1 MSLPLH
7 HAEPAGNADADL
19 RAARSGSVLALLGHL
34 GVLQFSGEDAE
45 TFLQGQLS
53 CDVAEV
59 GLRSSAYGAYCSPK
73 GRMLANFVL
82 WREETGFCM
91 ALSRDIAPS
100 IQKHISKFV
109 LRAKVKI
116 SDASDTI
123 VVAGAAGPKADQAL
137 GEVFSELPKEPDEVS
152 RRPDTGTIIKG
163 KDGRYLLVL
172 PPPSAL
178 ALRRRLANVLVPVG
192 AHAWRWLDIRNG
204 VPLVTAATQDQLV
217 PQMANFELLGGVSF
231 TKGCYTGQEVVA
243 RMQHLGKLKRR
254 MFPANVTAQAKAG
267 DPLYSEDL
275 GDQTGGIVVNAEASP
290 DGGYDLLAVV
300 QTASREGSTVH
311 LKSLGG
317 PVLRFLPL
325 PYTLD

>member
-1 MSLPLH
+1 MHRIQHMSLPLH
-7 HAEPAGNADADL
+7 HAEPAGTADADL

-34 GVLQFSGEDAE
+34 GVLQYSGEDAE
-45 TFLQGQLS
+45 AFLQGQLS

-59 GLRSSAYGAYCSPK
+59 GLRSGAYGAYCSPK
-73 GRMLANFVL
+73 GRMLANFLL
-82 WREETGFCM
+82 WREETGFWM

-116 SDASDTI
+116 SDASDTV

-152 RRPDTGTIIKG
+152 RRTDTGTIIKV

-172 PPPSAL
+172 LPPSAV

-231 TKGCYTGQEVVA
+231 T
-243 RMQHLGKLKRR
+243 
-254 MFPANVTAQAKAG
+254 
-267 DPLYSEDL
+267 
-275 GDQTGGIVVNAEASP
+275 
-290 DGGYDLLAVV
+290 
-300 QTASREGSTVH
+300 
-311 LKSLGG
+311 
-317 PVLRFLPL
+317 
-325 PYTLD
+325 

>member
-1 MSLPLH
+1 MSLPLQ
-7 HAEPAGNADADL
+7 HAEATGKADPDL
-19 RAARSGSVLALLGHL
+19 AAARSESVLALLGHL

-53 CDVAEV
+53 CDVASV
-59 GLRSSAYGAYCSPK
+59 SSRSGTYGAYCSPK
-73 GRMLANFVL
+73 GRMLANFLL
-82 WREETGFCM
+82 WREEAGFCM

-123 VVAGAAGPKADQAL
+123 VMAGAAGPKAGQAL
-137 GEVFSELPKEPDEVS
+137 RDVFPDLPKEPNAVS
-152 RRPDTGTIIKG
+152 RQPDTGTVIKL
-163 KDGRYLLVL
+163 KDGRYLLSL
-172 PPPSAL
+172 TPSSAA
-178 ALRRRLANVLVPVG
+178 ALRQRLAHALVPVG
-192 AHAWRWLDIRNG
+192 ARAWRWLDIRNG

-231 TKGCYTGQEVVA
+231 DKGCYTGQEVVA

-254 MFPANVTAQAKAG
+254 MFLANVAAQAEAG
-267 DPLYSEDL
+267 DSLYSDDL
-275 GDQTGGIVVNAEASP
+275 GDQASGIVVNAEASP
-290 DGGYDLLAVV
+290 DGGHDLLAVV
-300 QTASREGSTVH
+300 QTASREGSIVH

-325 PYTLD
+325 PYAVG